1 MKIRSLQFVVL
12 AGLSLV
18 LLNACGYGERLRV
31 GDQRH
36 DYEVIELG
44 ALDAP
49 QVRIEMG
56 AGKLFVA
63 GGAEQL
69 MEADFIYNVAALEPE
84 IRIDDRRLSI
94 LTPETRVSFGSLFDL
109 DDYRNDWDLRF
120 NDDVPM
126 DLDIGLGLGQ
136 ASLNLGSLNVERL
149 DIDGGAGDLDLSL
162 VGSSL
167 QRFTFDAG
175 LGNVRVDLSGAW
187 SQDLDVRIESGVG
200 EITLILPRS
209 ADLSV
214 EVDGGIVDLN
224 AEEFALSNGVYT
236 SEAPPGAATI
246 DIRIDAGVGEINL
259 LLAD

>member
-1 MKIRSLQFVVL
+1 MKIRNLQFIIL

-36 DYEVIELG
+36 DYEVVELD

-56 AGKLFVA
+56 AGKLLVA

-69 MEADFIYNVAALEPE
+69 MEADFIYNVASLEPE
-84 IRIDDRRLSI
+84 IRIGNGRLSI
-94 LTPETRVSFGSLFDL
+94 LNPETRVSFSSLFDL

-120 NDDVPM
+120 NDDIPM

-136 ASLNLGSLNVERL
+136 ANLDLGTLNLERL

-167 QRFTFDAG
+167 ERFTFDGG
-175 LGNVRVDLSGAW
+175 LGNVRVDMSGAW
-187 SQDLDVRIESGVG
+187 SQDVDVRIESGVG

-209 ADLSV
+209 AAVSV

-236 SEAPPGAATI
+236 SEGSPGSATI
-246 DIRIDAGVGEINL
+246 DIRIDAGLGEINL